1 MRDSKMAV
9 KVFLVVNTLP
19 EKVQDMFSILK
30 GFEEVTQVC
39 TVDGGPYDI
48 IAMVQ
53 VEDLDGYRLLIEK
66 VAAIPYAE
74 DFSSFIT
81 VDS

>member
-1 MRDSKMAV
+1 MAV
-9 KVFLVVNTLP
+9 KVFLVVNT
-19 EKVQDMFSILK
+19 EAKRVKDMHAILK
-30 GFEEVTQVC
+30 GFEEVIQVYA
-39 TVDGGPYDI
+39 VENGPYDI

-53 VEDLDGYRLLIEK
+53 VDDLDGYRLLIEK
-66 VAAIPYAE
+66 VAAIPFAE

>member
-1 MRDSKMAV
+1 MAV
-9 KVFLVVNTLP
+9 KVFLVVNTAP
-19 EKVQDMFSILK
+19 KRAKDMYAILK
-30 GFEEVTQVC
+30 EFKEVTEVC
-39 TVDGGPYDI
+39 TVDNGPYDI

-53 VEDLDGYRLLIEK
+53 VDDLDGYRLLIEK
-66 VAAIPYAE
+66 VAAIPFAE

>member
-1 MRDSKMAV
+1 MAV
-9 KVFLVVNTLP
+9 RVFLVVNTEP
-19 EKVQDMFSILK
+19 TRVKDMQAILK
-30 GFEEVTQVC
+30 GFEEVTQVYP
-39 TVDGGPYDI
+39 VESGPYDI

-53 VEDLDGYRLLIEK
+53 VDDLDGYRLLIEK
-66 VAAIPYAE
+66 VAAIPFAE

>member
-1 MRDSKMAV
+1 MAV
-9 KVFLVVNTLP
+9 RVFLVVNTLP
-19 EKVQDMFSILK
+19 KHVKEMHTMLK
-30 GFEEVTQVC
+30 QFKEVTHVC
-39 TVDGGPYDI
+39 TVESGPYDI

-53 VEDLDGYRLLIEK
+53 VDDLDGYRMLIEK
-66 VAAIPYAE
+66 IAAIPLAE

>member
-1 MRDSKMAV
+1 MAV
-9 KVFLVVNTLP
+9 KVFLVVNTIP
-19 EKVQDMFSILK
+19 KRVKDMYAILK

-39 TVDGGPYDI
+39 QVENGPYDI

-53 VEDLDGYRLLIEK
+53 VADLDGYRSLIEK
-66 VAAIPYAE
+66 VAAISFAE

>member
-1 MRDSKMAV
+1 MMAV

-19 EKVQDMFSILK
+19 KRVKEMHAILK
-30 GFEEVTQVC
+30 GFDEVRQVC
-39 TVDGGPYDI
+39 TVESGPYDI

-66 VAAIPYAE
+66 VAAIQFAE